1 MTRKVKHL
9 SHFEQLEPRIL
20 LSGDGLLNIAA
31 PEPLRDPLLD
41 GMQQVVQY
49 AELLETNEQVEEQIP
64 SDTLDT
70 DIYPPIFT

>member
-49 AELLETNEQVEEQIP
+49 AELLETNE
-64 SDTLDT
+64 
-70 DIYPPIFT
+70 